1 MTLLTHVAVL
11 SSFSTTLSPRSGG
24 SQIFLRL
31 FDCFDLLTHQRQA
44 RRDTWQLITA
54 FNMILQ
60 FNYPTQYQLSIR
72 PKIKNQWSS
81 KHKTGIVN
89 TIDHET
95 ARMLTFPSKV
105 IQSSVICTDW
115 SCVVMSRHVSC
126 SCGTNDLNPLAQVS
140 DPVVSCDQ
148 RSQCI
153 SRMKYFHLNLAS
165 DHQPEQPFNNFCVF
179 NHGIKISGRKQ
190 FTSPTVPDYCS
201 WSSVDCKHN
210 NLLLI
215 VIIIVDVKL
224 NQFQENKDTS
234 CWTEKICSCEDCIVI
249 LNNLSGGVG
258 CCS

>member
-95 ARMLTFPSKV
+95 AKMLTFPSKV

-165 DHQPEQPFNNFCVF
+165 DHQPEQPFNNLRSFVCLITVL
-179 NHGIKISGRKQ
+179 K
-190 FTSPTVPDYCS
+190 SPEE
-201 WSSVDCKHN
+201 N
-210 NLLLI
+210 NLLHQLFLMIAVDQVLI
-215 VIIIVDVKL
+215 VNTTISSWLSSSSLMSNWTNFKRTRTRVVELRKYVVVRIVL
-224 NQFQENKDTS
+224 
-234 CWTEKICSCEDCIVI
+234 WY
-249 LNNLSGGVG
+249 
-258 CCS
+258 

>member
-54 FNMILQ
+54 INMILQ

-95 ARMLTFPSKV
+95 AKMLTFPSKV

-165 DHQPEQPFNNFCVF
+165 DHQPEQPFNNLQSFVCLITVL
-179 NHGIKISGRKQ
+179 K
-190 FTSPTVPDYCS
+190 SPEE
-201 WSSVDCKHN
+201 N
-210 NLLLI
+210 NLLHQLFLMIAVDQVLI
-215 VIIIVDVKL
+215 VNTTISSWLSSSSLMSNWTNFKRTRTRVVELRKYVVRIIL
-224 NQFQENKDTS
+224 
-234 CWTEKICSCEDCIVI
+234 WY
-249 LNNLSGGVG
+249 
-258 CCS
+258 

>member
-81 KHKTGIVN
+81 KHKTGRVN

-95 ARMLTFPSKV
+95 AKMLTFPSKV

-165 DHQPEQPFNNFCVF
+165 DHQPEQPFNNLRSFVCLITVL
-179 NHGIKISGRKQ
+179 K
-190 FTSPTVPDYCS
+190 SPEE
-201 WSSVDCKHN
+201 N
-210 NLLLI
+210 NLLHQLFLMIAVDQVLI
-215 VIIIVDVKL
+215 VNTTISSWLSSSSLMSNWTNFKRTRTRVVELRKYVVLGIIL
-224 NQFQENKDTS
+224 
-234 CWTEKICSCEDCIVI
+234 WY
-249 LNNLSGGVG
+249 
-258 CCS
+258 